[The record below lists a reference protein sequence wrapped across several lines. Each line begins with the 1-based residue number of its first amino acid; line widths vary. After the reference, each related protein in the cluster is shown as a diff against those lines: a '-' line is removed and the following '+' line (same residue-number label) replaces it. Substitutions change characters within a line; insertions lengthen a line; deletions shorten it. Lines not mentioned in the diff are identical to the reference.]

1 MTSGSVRGIALVA
14 AQVIFCLILI
24 VLGSGGLLRDVR
36 LCPGVVLG
44 VIVSASGVWAMRLSQ
59 VKLTPEPG
67 ATSTLCDRGIYRH
80 IRHPMY
86 TGLVL
91 AFAMFAV
98 AAGLW
103 GWLAWMGLF
112 AVLGAKMRIEEKLWL
127 DRDPAYAE
135 YRKKT
140 KRLIPGIW

>member
-1 MTSGSVRGIALVA
+1 MTSGSLRGIALVA

-24 VLGSGGLLRDVR
+24 VLGSGGLLHDVR
-36 LCPGVVLG
+36 LWPGVVLG

-67 ATSTLCDRGIYRH
+67 TASTLCDRGIYH
-80 IRHPMY
+80 YIRHPMY
-86 TGLVL
+86 AGLLL

-98 AAGLW
+98 VAGIG
-103 GWLAWMGLF
+103 GWLAWLGLF
-112 AVLGAKMRIEEKLWL
+112 AVLGAKMRIEESLWL
-127 DRDPAYAE
+127 ERDPAYAE

-140 KRLIPGIW
+140 KRLIPGVW